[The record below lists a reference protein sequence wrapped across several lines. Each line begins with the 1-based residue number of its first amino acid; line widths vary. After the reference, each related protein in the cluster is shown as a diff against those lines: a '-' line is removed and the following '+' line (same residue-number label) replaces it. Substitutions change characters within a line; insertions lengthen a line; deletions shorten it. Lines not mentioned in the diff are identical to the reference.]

1 MDGNHLPIG
10 IRIAQ
15 VKFLQGRIF
24 RQLLKEYAGTDL
36 NGSQINIIF
45 VLWQEDDITISQ
57 LSQRTNL
64 AKTTLSSMLER
75 LEKAGLLTRR
85 ENPENRREI
94 RVCLTQ
100 EARSLESGC
109 TKAYEKMSGINF
121 SGFSPEEKRA
131 FVNGLDRLYSNLS
144 EYSSSHRL

>member
-1 MDGNHLPIG
+1 MDKNHLPVG

-15 VKFLQGRIF
+15 IKFLQGRIF
-24 RQLLKEYAGTDL
+24 RQLLREYAGTDL
-36 NGSQINIIF
+36 NGSQIN
-45 VLWQEDDITISQ
+45 ITISQ

-121 SGFSPEEKRA
+121 FGFSPEEKKS

-144 EYSSSHRL
+144 EYSSGRGL

>member
-1 MDGNHLPIG
+1 MDAEKNLEKL
-10 IRIAQ
+10 
-15 VKFLQGRIF
+15 VE
-24 RQLLKEYAGTDL
+24 RQRAY
-36 NGSQINIIF
+36 F
-45 VLWQEDDITISQ
+45 VEG
-57 LSQRTNL
+57 
-64 AKTTLSSMLER
+64 KTLSVDMRLQALER

-121 SGFSPEEKRA
+121 SGFSPEEKKS